1 MSFVIELD
9 IVGVMVIAQT
19 LEVEEWHGGEN
30 VRRGSNMVE
39 EIGIRILVP
48 IFVFG
53 IIIVVGYIIS
63 DGAFKDVLRRREQE
77 RTK

>member
-1 MSFVIELD
+1 
-9 IVGVMVIAQT
+9 
-19 LEVEEWHGGEN
+19 
-30 VRRGSNMVE
+30 MVE